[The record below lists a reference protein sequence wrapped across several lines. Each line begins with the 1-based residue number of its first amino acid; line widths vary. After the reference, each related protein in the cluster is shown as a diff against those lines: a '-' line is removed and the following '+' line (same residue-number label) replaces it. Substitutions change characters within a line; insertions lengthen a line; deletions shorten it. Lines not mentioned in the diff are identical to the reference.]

1 MYFDLDSGG
10 YLYCVSDARYYWFLY
25 FSYSEYITRG
35 TEAFDILG
43 RRNVAS
49 EPEALNIL
57 GRYDILN
64 IPTVGILYEPEPSM
78 GEFANS
84 T

>member
-1 MYFDLDSGG
+1 MYFDLDFGDSF
-10 YLYCVSDARYYWFLY
+10 YCVFDACHYGFLR
-25 FSYSEYITRG
+25 FPYSEYITRG
-35 TEAFDILG
+35 TEAFDLLG

-84 T
+84 A